1 MHARVATV
9 DRVRED
15 LLLLQQAASGRHVEA
30 AALTAAGAA
39 VEQLVVQLFLALP
52 ALPPPLPEREPR
64 SWEDELK
71 AAQASWATFQ
81 EKVWMTT
88 MMMMMTM
95 MMMTTMIMMTTMMMM
110 TMTMMTMMTTM
121 MMTTLGEG
129 RGGEGVGTV
138 DHVVSSWIECSG

>member
-1 MHARVATV
+1 VHACVATI

-30 AALTAAGAA
+30 AALAAAGAA

-52 ALPPPLPEREPR
+52 ALPTPLPEREPR

-71 AAQASWATFQ
+71 AAQASWARFQ

-88 MMMMMTM
+88 TMTMMITMMMMM
-95 MMMTTMIMMTTMMMM
+95 
-110 TMTMMTMMTTM
+110 MTMMTMMTT
-121 MMTTLGEG
+121 TLGKG

-138 DHVVSSWIECSG
+138 DHVVCSWIESCG